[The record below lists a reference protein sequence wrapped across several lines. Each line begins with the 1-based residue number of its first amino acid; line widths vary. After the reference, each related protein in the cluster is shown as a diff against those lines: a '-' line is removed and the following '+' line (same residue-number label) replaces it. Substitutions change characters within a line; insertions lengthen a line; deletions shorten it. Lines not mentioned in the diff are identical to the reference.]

1 MIEALD
7 ASEVQTGTMV
17 DPAGVAASSLA
28 KAVGSVVTKQLQ
40 SKAGVRL
47 GSRDER
53 RQVYTRFQEAV
64 TEAYTTIAVV
74 QLEQHLHTVWL
85 WNGRWPLSYRP
96 WVANESTRSALAALR
111 GSQSEV
117 LRAYLDLRL
126 VANPAPLQA
135 ADLVLDRLNE
145 VFELKAGTKHD
156 ELTAAAS
163 KVAEAQRE
171 FVDVCRDDLWYL
183 PKRWQVYRGTWWT
196 SKRWVRRSLRK
207 PHPTREPRRLPEA
220 AA

>member
-1 MIEALD
+1 
-7 ASEVQTGTMV
+7 MV

-28 KAVGSVVTKQLQ
+28 KTVGSIVTRQLR

-53 RQVYTRFQEAV
+53 RHVYARFQEAV

-85 WNGRWPLSYRP
+85 GSGRWPVSYRP
-96 WVANESTRSALAALR
+96 WAANESARTALAALR
-111 GSQSEV
+111 SSQSEV

-126 VANPAPLQA
+126 VANPAPLHA
-135 ADLVLDRLNE
+135 ADHVLDCLND
-145 VFELKAGTKHD
+145 VFGLRTGTKHD
-156 ELTAAAS
+156 ELTAVAS

-183 PKRWQVYRGTWWT
+183 PKRWQVYRGAWWT
-196 SKRWVRRSLRK
+196 SKGWVRRLLRK
-207 PHPTREPRRLPEA
+207 PLP
-220 AA
+220 

>member
-1 MIEALD
+1 MGVLN
-7 ASEVQTGTMV
+7 ASKVQTGTMV

-28 KAVGSVVTKQLQ
+28 KAVGSIVTKQIQ

-53 RQVYTRFQEAV
+53 RQVYARFQEAV

-74 QLEQHLHTVWL
+74 QLEQRLHTVWL
-85 WNGRWPLSYRP
+85 WNGRWPVSYRP
-96 WVANESTRSALAALR
+96 WAANESTRAALAALR
-111 GSQSEV
+111 GSQSDV

-135 ADLVLDRLNE
+135 ADHVLDRLNE
-145 VFELKAGTKHD
+145 VFELQTGTKHD
-156 ELTAAAS
+156 ELTAATS

-171 FVDVCRDDLWYL
+171 FVDICRDDLWYL
-183 PKRWQVYRGTWWT
+183 PKWWQAYRGAWWT
-196 SKRWVRRSLRK
+196 SKGWVRRLLWK
-207 PHPTREPRRLPEA
+207 PHFAGSTRPSPEVTA
-220 AA
+220 